1 MLHDSE
7 TFYEAGL
14 YDKRIEF
21 RMWTTLMSFE
31 FVNYLRVNLW
41 NSHTE
46 RFRRNQ
52 SKVPH
57 SETILTCRDCF
68 ALGYIDCEFCSKL
81 PIKCY
86 ECSKE
91 NSNKCDCCIQK
102 QRKECKNCDGKGIL
116 KCKTCEGR
124 GRLLQSKVLHIKFK
138 GYKNHEF
145 PLRFVTFLIQLK
157 QSARSQIRL
166 NSLIPK

>member
-1 MLHDSE
+1 
-7 TFYEAGL
+7 
-14 YDKRIEF
+14 
-21 RMWTTLMSFE
+21 MSFE

-41 NSHTE
+41 NSHAG

-157 QSARSQIRL
+157 QSARSQIKL
-166 NSLIPK
+166 NSLIPR